1 MDGTTHE
8 EGFGPLRSSERRVV
22 LVVVAG
28 IVLAVGAATAIGKA
42 ASYASLL
49 HELRRAETAWLALCL
64 LGEVLAYAGYVVA
77 YRESAAV
84 DGGPRLGIA
93 ATLRIVAAGFGAM
106 VFATGAGT
114 LAVDYWALR
123 RAGSGPRDALSRVI
137 ALNTLEWGVLGGAAA
152 AAAAALALG
161 VEQGAPW
168 GVLAPWLVVVPL
180 CVAAA
185 LWVTAT
191 ARYERLAADAG
202 GRMRRLFGAAV
213 RGVQLVRLLPTRRAA
228 TPGLGIAGAVVYWA
242 GDLLCLWGGLRAFG
256 VSLGIASLV
265 LAYATGY
272 LVAALPLPA
281 GGAGG
286 VDAAMT
292 YALTL
297 VGVPLAPA
305 LLGAFAYRLFN
316 FWLPVLPALAVL
328 PALRRLARGPRD
340 GAAASA
346 R

>member
-1 MDGTTHE
+1 
-8 EGFGPLRSSERRVV
+8 V
-22 LVVVAG
+22 
-28 IVLAVGAATAIGKA
+28 
-42 ASYASLL
+42 
-49 HELRRAETAWLALCL
+49 RA
-64 LGEVLAYAGYVVA
+64 
-77 YRESAAV
+77 
-84 DGGPRLGIA
+84 
-93 ATLRIVAAGFGAM
+93 AAG
-106 VFATGAGT
+106 
-114 LAVDYWALR
+114 
-123 RAGSGPRDALSRVI
+123 
-137 ALNTLEWGVLGGAAA
+137 
-152 AAAAALALG
+152 AAAALALG
-161 VEQGAPW
+161 ADEGAPW

-185 LWVTAT
+185 FWVTARG
-191 ARYERLAADAG
+191 RYDRLAADAG
-202 GRMRRLFGAAV
+202 GRVRRLFGAAV
-213 RGVQLVRLLPTRRAA
+213 RGVRLVRLLPTRRAA
-228 TPGLGIAGAVVYWA
+228 TPGLGIAGAVVYWG

-256 VSLGIASLV
+256 ITLGLASLV

-328 PALRRLARGPRD
+328 PAMRRLARPAGRPAAEPR
-340 GAAASA
+340 
-346 R
+346 